1 MGMEKAT
8 LDDYKKIDE
17 DVADNSGCQ
26 CSCQNPNAFI
36 AYDSFGVLK
45 CTENDCAYYM
55 ENVLEVLIDFY
66 S

>member
-1 MGMEKAT
+1 MSIEKTT
-8 LDDYKKIDE
+8 LDDYKNIDQDAGE
-17 DVADNSGCQ
+17 NSGCQ
-26 CSCQNPNAFI
+26 CSCKSPNAFI